1 MPSLRHILTLTF
13 LLAAPLRVS
22 AQHGGGSSTF
32 ASVAPKDAAQFDF
45 LVGQW
50 ELTAKPLATTLAQR
64 IHGVPKLLGTW
75 KAWRALDG
83 WGIHD
88 EIRLSDASGNPRLF
102 SSSVRFYD
110 AKARHWSIS
119 AIDVYKNVQSQ
130 STSEWRGAEM
140 VVSGSGVDDEGK
152 RFTSRAVF
160 SKITAKS
167 FSYRLDRSTDG
178 GKSWTEGVTKIDAVR
193 VAAVA
198 PR

>member
-1 MPSLRHILTLTF
+1 MRTARQLLILS
-13 LLAAPLRVS
+13 LLAIVPLRLS
-22 AQHGGGSSTF
+22 AQHGGGASTSTP
-32 ASVAPKDAAQFDF
+32 AAPKEGAQFDF
-45 LVGQW
+45 LIGQW
-50 ELTAKPLATTLAQR
+50 ELSVKPLATTLGQR

-102 SSSVRFYD
+102 SSSVRFFD
-110 AKARHWSIS
+110 AKARRWSIS
-119 AIDVYKNVQSQ
+119 SIDVYKNVQAQ
-130 STSEWRGAEM
+130 STAEWRGSEM
-140 VVSGSGVDDEGK
+140 VISGSGVDDEGK
-152 RFTSRAVF
+152 PFTSRATF
-160 SKITAKS
+160 SKITAKA

-178 GKSWTEGVTKIDAVR
+178 GKTWTEGITKIDAVR